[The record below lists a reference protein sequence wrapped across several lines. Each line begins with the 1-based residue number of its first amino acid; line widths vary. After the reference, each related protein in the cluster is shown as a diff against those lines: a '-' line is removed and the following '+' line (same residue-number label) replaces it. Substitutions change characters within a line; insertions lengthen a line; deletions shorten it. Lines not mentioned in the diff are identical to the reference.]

1 MYRSTKEIHSNRGA
15 PDFLPSLLQHHLA
28 EAECIEIQKKSI
40 ATEARLTLSDIYCR
54 ATLER
59 QNVKK
64 YIRNPKEIHSK
75 LKFYCRPGQPT
86 AQPKDAH
93 PNRMLFNF
101 VSLSQPCSRAR
112 FERSMDPRTQIG
124 ESAICARLNSSI
136 QHPQIGSVTVS
147 HGSSSHAGRR
157 QGTLIRP
164 PQRRPY
170 HPRAR
175 VLRHNRLAFW
185 LRRQPRPLQRRS
197 RCQEEGLSAESH
209 ATHRMRGWRTQRTRS
224 CHG

>member
-1 MYRSTKEIHSNRGA
+1 MKSHLDLHPCRYCTAYSTSTSPHDVPLLTITSVLPHRYRLLLSSTRCSATKELR
-15 PDFLPSLLQHHLA
+15 
-28 EAECIEIQKKSI
+28 C
-40 ATEARLTLSDIYCR
+40 
-54 ATLER
+54 
-59 QNVKK
+59 VV
-64 YIRNPKEIHSK
+64 
-75 LKFYCRPGQPT
+75 